1 MNREQKTAMVEDL
14 HGRFQGSPLVVLADF
29 KGSTVPQMDFVRRS
43 SEKAGVYFRVVKN
56 TLAVRALEGT
66 GKEKLGDHFKGN
78 VGVLVAGDDP
88 IATAKLVK
96 SLAKDNDKILVR
108 AGYFDGDVIDA
119 KTVGQVADYPSKD
132 ELRAQLL
139 SVMLQPPQNLLA
151 LLQAP
156 GRDLVSLLNNFAQ
169 KLEKD
174 GPGPAEAAPAAAPA
188 GDTPGA

>member
-14 HGRFQGSPLVVLADF
+14 HGRFATSPFVVLADF
-29 KGSTVPQMDFVRRS
+29 KGSTVPQMDVVRRS

-78 VGVLVAGDDP
+78 VGVLVSGEDP

-96 SLAKDNDKILVR
+96 DLAKENEKILVK

-119 KTVGQVADYPSKD
+119 KAVGQVADLPSKD

-139 SVMLQPPQNLLA
+139 GLIIQPPQNLLA
-151 LLQAP
+151 VLQAP
-156 GRDLVSLLNNFAQ
+156 ARDLISLLNNYAA
-169 KLEKD
+169 KLE
-174 GPGPAEAAPAAAPA
+174 A
-188 GDTPGA
+188 GGDATK

>member
-14 HGRFQGSPLVVLADF
+14 HGRFATSPFVVLADF

-78 VGVLVAGDDP
+78 VGVLVSGEDP

-96 SLAKDNDKILVR
+96 DLAKDNEKILVK

-119 KTVGQVADYPSKD
+119 KAVGQVADLPSKD

-139 SVMLQPPQNLLA
+139 GLIVQPPQNLLS

-156 GRDLVSLLNNFAQ
+156 ARDLISLLNNYAAKLEGGDAQ
-169 KLEKD
+169 K
-174 GPGPAEAAPAAAPA
+174 
-188 GDTPGA
+188 